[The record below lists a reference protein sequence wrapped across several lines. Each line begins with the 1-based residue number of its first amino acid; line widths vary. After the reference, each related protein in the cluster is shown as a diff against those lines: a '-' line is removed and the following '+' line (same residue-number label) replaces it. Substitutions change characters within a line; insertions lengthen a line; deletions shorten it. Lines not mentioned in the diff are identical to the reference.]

1 MSCYLDSNVL
11 IYLSN
16 KDSVG
21 YDESRKVLLNLVEFE
36 SLIFVSSLVW
46 DEMLYSIRNK
56 NDLNLSKELSTLFRI
71 QYFKTI
77 PVSVNIKKV
86 VSVMERYNLRPRDA
100 FHLVTAIENKS
111 QYFTTFDNDFE
122 EVFKKGIIKQFKLP
136 HLNNEK

>member
-1 MSCYLDSNVL
+1 MMSCYLDSNVL

-56 NDLNLSKELSTLFRI
+56 NVLKLSKELSTLFRI

-100 FHLVTAIENKS
+100 FHFVTAIENKI
-111 QYFTTFDNDFE
+111 QYFATFDNDFE

-136 HLNNEK
+136 F